1 MPRAYQVI
9 SGRVTNPGATVT
21 ALTPN
26 TGDSF
31 TIRNAVQGSAVFLE
45 NVWAQEAT
53 IGTLR
58 VISNLLHDAVQ
69 AIRLRVDLTARP
81 LLGYEVD
88 QPLQPQDALTIGLS
102 GGAAETDVGAAL
114 IWYEDLPGA
123 QQALHSWEE
132 IEPRIEHLVGVECN
146 LTSGGTVGQYGGAQ
160 ALNANFD
167 LLRKNRYYAVLGYTV
182 DTVVGVVGLS
192 GVATSSFRVGGPGS
206 TDPDITSD
214 WFVELS
220 KATGRPHIVVL
231 NAADVPSY
239 SVDLVHT
246 AAAAAVNVTWELAL
260 LTGTTP

>member
-1 MPRAYQVI
+1 MPRAYQVV

-21 ALTPN
+21 ALTAN

-31 TIRNAVQGSAVFLE
+31 TIRNAVQGSSAILE
-45 NVWAQEAT
+45 QLRAQEAT

-69 AIRLRVDLTARP
+69 GIRLRVDLTARP

-114 IWYEDLPGA
+114 VWYEDLPGA

-132 IEPRIEHLVGVECN
+132 IEPRIEHI
-146 LTSGGTVGQYGGAQ
+146 
-160 ALNANFD
+160 
-167 LLRKNRYYAVLGYTV
+167 
-182 DTVVGVVGLS
+182 VGVVGLS